1 MTMTNATY
9 RADGLLFD
17 PVREPALF
25 DGVLSKRV
33 LAFLVDA
40 SLILLVLLAVV
51 AFILIMGI
59 PTLGLAWLLF
69 PALPLFPIV
78 ALLYVAFTMG
88 GTRAATPGMR
98 VVGLTVRGSTG
109 EQIGP
114 FLAAIHAVLFWL
126 SVSMLTP
133 FVLVVGLLSNRKRL
147 LHDILLGTVV
157 MNAGPLER
165 TRR

>member
-1 MTMTNATY
+1 MTMSNATY
-9 RADGLLFD
+9 PGDGLLFD

-33 LAFLVDA
+33 VAFLIDA
-40 SLILLVLLAVV
+40 FMVLLILIAVV

-88 GTRAATPGMR
+88 GPRAATPGMR
-98 VVGLTVRGSTG
+98 VAGLTIRGSTG
-109 EQIGP
+109 ERIGP
-114 FLAAIHAVLFWL
+114 LLAGIHSLLFWF
-126 SVSMLTP
+126 SVSLLTP
-133 FVLVVGLLSNRKRL
+133 FILLVGLFTSRKRL
-147 LHDILLGTVV
+147 LHDLLLGTVV